1 MYDRRYEDLV
11 YSSWEWK
18 SFIDLFTPKISLV
31 ILLPVCYTI
40 SCDVS
45 LENLVSDQL
54 IIPELIFF
62 FILVTCLLDI
72 VWILW
77 GEILSWSL
85 MGVKGLNKAALTPNY
100 LISPYN
106 FTSKSHIKVT
116 RIKEMIT
123 KKKRNFGWLK
133 KFSLS
138 TP

>member
-1 MYDRRYEDLV
+1 MYDRQYEDLV

-85 MGVKGLNKAALTPNY
+85 MGVKGLNKAALTPNH

-106 FTSKSHIKVT
+106 ITSKSHIKVT
-116 RIKEMIT
+116 RIKETIT
-123 KKKRNFGWLK
+123 EKKKLWMVK
-133 KFSLS
+133 KIL
-138 TP
+138 P